1 MRELT
6 RNCFGKPR
14 APFIPRLKNPSYPNG
29 SWTERQIYYD
39 SYSVA
44 VATLTVGQL
53 TTMFSV
59 PLGGAKTLAST
70 NMRDYSK
77 IADGNL
83 FVIMGFGVAVSFN
96 TLPSDVSNILEVM
109 TVKLKIG
116 GVTFAQG
123 KILLYPGGRGGVV
136 GGAAMPTAI
145 SSTTLIAG
153 VTNGIASVDNMVRF
167 VKGIQVDAGQTVG
180 VELVSEGAGFT
191 SATAAVGGSGF
202 TLTAILDGIETRKV
216 A

>member
-1 MRELT
+1 MKELN

-14 APFIPRLKNPSYPNG
+14 GSFIPRLKNPSFPGG
-29 SWTERQIYYD
+29 SWTERQLYYD

-44 VATLTVGQL
+44 VNTLTVGQL

-70 NMRDYSK
+70 NMRDSSK

-83 FVIMGFGVAVSFN
+83 FVIMGFGIAVSFN
-96 TLPSDVSNILEVM
+96 ALPSDVNNILEIM

-123 KILLYPGGRGGVV
+123 KILIYPGGRGGVV
-136 GGAAMPTAI
+136 GGAALPAVVGTLAQI
-145 SSTTLIAG
+145 SG
-153 VTNGIASVDNMVRF
+153 VTNGQSHVDNMVRF
-167 VKGIQVDAGQTVG
+167 VKGIQVDPGQTIG

-191 SATAAVGGSGF
+191 TATAANGGSGF